1 MAFLLQSGG
10 MVAATLGIALG
21 EANVRW
27 ALRTSDGG
35 VEYGSLPAA
44 GLSNEQVRQFIAGIE
59 RQHRLALADEGRL
72 RIAEPA
78 PHGLLSELESAGY
91 RPMLLPGGSAAWAGL
106 AASVDLPPE
115 GYILVCD
122 IGAAAI
128 SYSFVDA
135 ASGDVVNRVVDR
147 AAGGDA
153 FDEAIAAHIRDTS
166 FGVTRDMHSQAVEI
180 ARELKD
186 SLSRGSPASAIIAEQ
201 PISLT
206 AERLAEIL
214 TPIIAASFAGAARTV
229 AESDVAVAAVAVVGA
244 GAQLPFV
251 TGLAGEWFRV
261 PVFRPTDPAYA
272 VVLGLLSETPFG
284 GTAVG
289 ARHRR
294 FPAWTVALAVGV
306 SLTAAVGLGLV
317 LASEVNSQWD
327 SIIRDRQGAVTVPQ
341 RDPYP
346 SQSDV
351 NRTPR
356 TEWMAPIPTL
366 APTRTSDTVGTTPPH
381 SPTTTSA
388 LSTAEP
394 SVTSAEPTS
403 PQSTPPDSTAPTAVA
418 PDPTRTR
425 EPTTVVPT
433 TRPPAAD
440 TPPVTAPLVPDPTSI
455 GSPSPPDAEPDPDPD
470 PPSGAAADEP
480 NSVEDY

>member
-1 MAFLLQSGG
+1 

-21 EANVRW
+21 EATVRW
-27 ALRTSDGG
+27 ALRTADGG
-35 VEYGSLPAA
+35 VEYGALPAA
-44 GLSNEQVRQFIAGIE
+44 GLSNERVRQFIAGIE
-59 RQHRLALADEGRL
+59 SQHRLTLAGDGRL

-78 PHGLLSELESAGY
+78 PHGLIRELESAGY
-91 RPMLLPGGSAAWAGL
+91 RPMVLAGGSAAWAGL
-106 AASVDLPPE
+106 AASVDLPQQ

-122 IGAAAI
+122 VGAVAT

-135 ASGDVVNRVVDR
+135 ASGDVANCIVDR

-153 FDEAIAAHIRDTS
+153 FDEAIATHIRDEVLGTKPN
-166 FGVTRDMHSQAVEI
+166 MHSQLVEI
-180 ARELKD
+180 ARELKE

-201 PISLT
+201 TVSLT

-214 TPIIAASFAGAARTV
+214 TPIVATSFAGARRAV

-272 VVLGLLSETPFG
+272 VVLGLLSESPFG
-284 GTAVG
+284 GSADG
-289 ARHRR
+289 AKLRR
-294 FPAWTVALAVGV
+294 FPAWTVAVAVGV

-346 SQSDV
+346 SQTDV

-366 APTRTSDTVGTTPPH
+366 APTRISTATSTTQPPE
-381 SPTTTSA
+381 
-388 LSTAEP
+388 LSTTEP
-394 SVTSAEPTS
+394 SDTSAEPTS
-403 PQSTPPDSTAPTAVA
+403 AQSTPPDSTAPTAVA

-433 TRPPAAD
+433 TSPPVAIAPPA
-440 TPPVTAPLVPDPTSI
+440 TAPNVPDPTSI
-455 GSPSPPDAEPDPDPD
+455 EPPSQPDPDPDPD

-480 NSVEDY
+480 NPDEANPDEDY